1 MFLVLA
7 EGFRSNCV
15 DREATIKLLN
25 EMKINGMEATRDAI
39 DDGKTEYWS
48 ETFGFVTIECTV
60 SWDNRSEVFA

>member
-15 DREATIKLLN
+15 DRESTTKLLN

-60 SWDNRSEVFA
+60 SRDMRSEVFA